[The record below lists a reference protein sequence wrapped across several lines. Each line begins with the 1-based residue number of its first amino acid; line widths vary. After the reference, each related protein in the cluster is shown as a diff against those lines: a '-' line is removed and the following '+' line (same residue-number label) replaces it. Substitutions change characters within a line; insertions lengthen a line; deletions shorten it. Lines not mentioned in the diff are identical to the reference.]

1 MANFIGLASK
11 GDTGLHPGE
20 ADQIKKLDLAP
31 EPSTDSDDG
40 RKSTQPGLRGDTEKN
55 DKKPNKYN
63 TKRKE
68 GESLPDFAAR
78 IKKMRGE

>member
-1 MANFIGLASK
+1 MANFTTLAGEKSQIRQLGLE
-11 GDTGLHPGE
+11 PG
-20 ADQIKKLDLAP
+20 
-31 EPSTDSDDG
+31 TDSDDG
-40 RKSTQPGLRGDTEKN
+40 PKSAQPAGLRGDPEKN

-63 TKRKE
+63 VQRKE